1 MKKNIILLASAMLV
15 LTACSGNGN
24 STPEGSAASSK
35 ATGNGI
41 ALKKNNE
48 GEEVSILHPE
58 IQRYCDDMYAAAE
71 EQGITGDELYKI
83 RPTDKTK
90 DGYLCPGV
98 FATAYQGK
106 DDGNDRDN
114 FEPIELEWEAEGYE
128 GEYVLKYSTSE
139 DLADAK
145 TKTVTEAK
153 TTLINLLCDTTYY
166 WRVESA
172 DGAKYSETGS
182 FHTKGS
188 FRDITC
194 GPAYN
199 VRDFGGKMT
208 ESGRKVKQGLVYRG
222 GELTKTAFDG
232 TIPNIQKHIVTCD
245 DETIAVLHDELNIR
259 TEVDLRTSGRET
271 NNQSKSDLGDD
282 VAFVQDPTGSGY
294 ATMWNQSNA
303 STLAIYKDVF
313 KKLGAATPDNAVYF
327 HCWGGAD
334 RTGTIA
340 FLLDGLLGVSYLEAC
355 MDYEF
360 TSFDTIH
367 TRIRQEAWRDNSGTY
382 DFTGLTNGMMS
393 STYYA
398 EDKTFSEVVEGWMK
412 AKVGLTDE
420 EISSIRENLL
430 EPVAE

>member
-15 LTACSGNGN
+15 LTACSGNGS

-71 EQGITGDELYKI
+71 EQGVVGDELYKI
-83 RPTDKTK
+83 RSTDKTK
-90 DGYLCPGV
+90 EGYLCPGV

-355 MDYEF
+355 MDYEL

-367 TRIRQEAWRDNSGTY
+367 TRIRHEAWRDNSGTY
-382 DFTGLTNGMMS
+382 DFTALTNGMMS

-398 EDKTFSEVVEGWMK
+398 EDKTFSEVVEDWMK

-420 EISSIRENLL
+420 EITSIRENLL
-430 EPVAE
+430 EPLAE

>member
-1 MKKNIILLASAMLV
+1 
-15 LTACSGNGN
+15 
-24 STPEGSAASSK
+24 
-35 ATGNGI
+35 
-41 ALKKNNE
+41 
-48 GEEVSILHPE
+48 
-58 IQRYCDDMYAAAE
+58 
-71 EQGITGDELYKI
+71 
-83 RPTDKTK
+83 
-90 DGYLCPGV
+90 
-98 FATAYQGK
+98 
-106 DDGNDRDN
+106 
-114 FEPIELEWEAEGYE
+114 
-128 GEYVLKYSTSE
+128 
-139 DLADAK
+139 
-145 TKTVTEAK
+145 
-153 TTLINLLCDTTYY
+153 
-166 WRVESA
+166 
-172 DGAKYSETGS
+172 
-182 FHTKGS
+182 
-188 FRDITC
+188 
-194 GPAYN
+194 
-199 VRDFGGKMT
+199 MT

-382 DFTGLTNGMMS
+382 DFTSLTNGMMS

-430 EPVAE
+430 ESVAE

>member
-15 LTACSGNGN
+15 LTACTGNGN
-24 STPEGSAASSK
+24 STPDGSAASSK

-71 EQGITGDELYKI
+71 EQGVVGDELYKI

-90 DGYLCPGV
+90 EGYLCPGV

-222 GELTKTAFDG
+222 GELTKTAF
-232 TIPNIQKHIVTCD
+232 
-245 DETIAVLHDELNIR
+245 AVLHDELNIR

-313 KKLGAATPDNAVYF
+313 KKLGAATPENAVYF

-382 DFTGLTNGMMS
+382 DFTSLTNGIMS

-430 EPVAE
+430 EPLAE